1 MPAGRLWAVGKHEI
15 FQVKAGPVVF
25 HFALE
30 GQLSTGQSKRVIDV
44 SVMAHYRAGP
54 TARS

>member
-30 GQLSTGQSKRVIDV
+30 GQLSTGQSKRVIDA